1 VSSHDSSSLD
11 TGLPPSSTQSDYKL
25 RAPQGQGFKM
35 RRFRIQLAVLLTTLA
50 LSLSGLTASSVATAS
65 ENEVAESLL
74 SPPPISSS
82 SVETETVSS
91 ANCALPGARSVMVG
105 SSPGEELFLGGN
117 YIELGLSNL
126 GNFGTVANKPT
137 GFYGV
142 PSSRN
147 QIGMSADYDGFNCGL
162 NYPIDFFL
170 PGSPEERY
178 NLGFNVAGSKSYASL
193 SAQAGSL
200 ATGVLTVPTTSD
212 VVLTNESSGNTLKGK
227 VVTSYKNS
235 SNVVVARVTQT
246 ISFGV
251 DEKYFVNSIL
261 IENLSGST
269 WDSVRYMRNVDPDN
283 ARDQGA
289 DYTTD
294 NEVIGTIALDG
305 AAIVRAKLM
314 YSDRLS
320 TIPAN
325 FSGSMAPILYYSKD
339 SGARVSSYG
348 FTNYDPFQ
356 ITANYSW
363 CSPASINN
371 YDNPLE
377 KNLVRTC
384 DEAITMTMER
394 TNLAT
399 GSSFTTSYVT
409 SLDERTFE
417 TIETELENAIEV
429 AAPISEVAAP
439 AQVPIIANGYRAD
452 SLGTVYF
459 TPLSSKLS
467 KAAKKQIDTLVAA
480 NPASIYKVTGHVQ
493 KSIFAKNA
501 KNDASLSL
509 ARARAIETYLVS
521 LGAGVNFTVV
531 VDAGLVPAKNGLSN
545 KARRATLYAMTP
557 VVQ

>member
-1 VSSHDSSSLD
+1 MFL
-11 TGLPPSSTQSDYKL
+11 TLYGLAT
-25 RAPQGQGFKM
+25 
-35 RRFRIQLAVLLTTLA
+35 
-50 LSLSGLTASSVATAS
+50 SSVATAS
-65 ENEVAESLL
+65 ENEAAESLL
-74 SPPPISSS
+74 SPRPVSSS
-82 SVETETVSS
+82 PVETDIVAS
-91 ANCALPGARSVMVG
+91 ASCALPGARSTMVG
-105 SSPGEELFLGGN
+105 SSPSEELFLGGN

-126 GNFGTVANKPT
+126 GNFGSVASKPT

-142 PSSRN
+142 PNSRN
-147 QIGMSADYDGFNCGL
+147 QIGMSADYDGFGCGL

-178 NLGFNVAGSKSYASL
+178 NFGFNVAGSKSYASL
-193 SAQAGSL
+193 SALAGSD
-200 ATGVLTVPTTSD
+200 ATGVLTVPGASD
-212 VVLTNESSGNTLKGK
+212 VVITNESSGNTLKGK

-235 SNVVVARVTQT
+235 SNAVVATVTQT

-251 DEKYFVNSIL
+251 NEKYFVNSIL

-294 NEVIGTIALDG
+294 NEVIGTIAADG
-305 AAIVRAKLM
+305 AAIVRAKLQ
-314 YSDRLS
+314 YSDRLT

-348 FTNYDPFQ
+348 FTNYDPFP
-356 ITANYSW
+356 ITYPYAY

-371 YDNPLE
+371 YDNPLA

-394 TNLAT
+394 TNLAS

-417 TIETELENAIEV
+417 TIEPELERAIEI

-452 SLGTVYF
+452 KLKTVYF
-459 TPLSSKLS
+459 APLSSKLS
-467 KAAKKQIDTLVAA
+467 KAAKKEIKASVIA
-480 NPASIYKVTGHVQ
+480 NPSAIYKLTGYVQ
-493 KSIFAKNA
+493 KSGSS

-509 ARARAIETYLVS
+509 ARARAIETYLAS

-531 VDAGLVPAKNGLSN
+531 VDAAGVPAKNGTSD

>member
-1 VSSHDSSSLD
+1 M
-11 TGLPPSSTQSDYKL
+11 
-25 RAPQGQGFKM
+25 KM
-35 RRFRIQLAVLLTTLA
+35 RHLRIRFAVLLTTFVMA
-50 LSLSGLTASSVATAS
+50 LSSLTASSVASAS
-65 ENEVAESLL
+65 ENEAAESLL
-74 SPPPISSS
+74 SPPPVSSS
-82 SVETETVSS
+82 SVETDTVSS
-91 ANCALPGARSVMVG
+91 ANCSLPGARSAFVG
-105 SSPGEELFLGGN
+105 SSPSEELFLGGN

-126 GNFGTVANKPT
+126 GNFGSDSSKPT

-142 PSSRN
+142 PNSRN

-178 NLGFNVAGSKSYASL
+178 NFGFDVAGSKSYASL
-193 SAQAGSL
+193 STLAGSM
-200 ATGVLTVPTTSD
+200 ASGILTVPSTSD

-227 VVTSYKNS
+227 VVTSFQNS

-251 DEKYFVNSIL
+251 NEKYFLNSIL
-261 IENLSGST
+261 IENVSGST

-283 ARDQGA
+283 AQDQGA

-294 NEVIGTIALDG
+294 NEVIGTIAADG
-305 AAIVRAKLM
+305 AAIVRAKIQ

-339 SGARVSSYG
+339 SGARVSSYD
-348 FTNYDPFQ
+348 FTNYDPFY
-356 ITANYSW
+356 IATKAGSGCYSSSIDNY
-363 CSPASINN
+363 A
-371 YDNPLE
+371 NPLA

-384 DEAITMTMER
+384 DEAITLTMER
-394 TNLAT
+394 TNLAS

-417 TIETELENAIEV
+417 TIENELERTIEV
-429 AAPISEVAAP
+429 GVPISEVAAP
-439 AQVPIIANGYRAD
+439 SQVPIVANGYRAD
-452 SLGTVYF
+452 KLGTVYF
-459 TPLSSKLS
+459 SPLSSKLS
-467 KAAKKQIDTLVAA
+467 KAAKKKIE
-480 NPASIYKVTGHVQ
+480 ASVIAHPSAIYKLTGYVQ
-493 KSIFAKNA
+493 KSGSS

-509 ARARAIETYLVS
+509 ARARAVETYLVS

-531 VDAGLVPAKNGLSN
+531 VDAGLVPAKNGTSD

>member
-1 VSSHDSSSLD
+1 MS
-11 TGLPPSSTQSDYKL
+11 
-25 RAPQGQGFKM
+25 
-35 RRFRIQLAVLLTTLA
+35 RFRIQLVA
-50 LSLSGLTASSVATAS
+50 LVASLVMALSGLTASSVASAS
-65 ENEVAESLL
+65 ENEAAESLL
-74 SPPPISSS
+74 SPPPVSSS
-82 SVETETVSS
+82 SVETESATS

-126 GNFGTVANKPT
+126 GNFGTVASKPT

-147 QIGMSADYDGFNCGL
+147 EIGMSADYDGFGCGL
-162 NYPIDFFL
+162 DYPIDFFL

-178 NLGFNVAGSKSYASL
+178 NLGFNVAGSQSYSSL
-193 SAQAGSL
+193 SALAGSD
-200 ATGVLTVPTTSD
+200 ATGVLTVPSTSD

-235 SNVVVARVTQT
+235 SNVVVATVTQT

-251 DEKYFVNSIL
+251 NEKYFVNSIL

-289 DYTTD
+289 GYTTD
-294 NEVIGTIALDG
+294 NEVIGTIAADG
-305 AAIVRAKLM
+305 AAIVRAKIQ

-348 FTNYDPFQ
+348 FTNYDPFL
-356 ITANYSW
+356 ITYHYAG
-363 CSPASINN
+363 CSPVSINN
-371 YDNPLE
+371 YDNPLA
-377 KNLVRTC
+377 KNLVSTC

-394 TNLAT
+394 TNLAS

-417 TIETELENAIEV
+417 TIETELERTIEV
-429 AAPISEVAAP
+429 GVPISEVAAP
-439 AQVPIIANGYRAD
+439 SQVPIVANGYRAD
-452 SLGTVYF
+452 KLGTVYF
-459 TPLSSKLS
+459 SPLSSKLS
-467 KAAKKQIDTLVAA
+467 KAAKKKIEASVIAHPAA
-480 NPASIYKVTGHVQ
+480 IYKLTGYVQ
-493 KSIFAKNA
+493 KSGSSKN
-501 KNDASLSL
+501 NASLSL
-509 ARARAIETYLVS
+509 ARARAVETYLVS

-531 VDAGLVPAKNGLSN
+531 VDAGLVPAKNGTSD

>member
-1 VSSHDSSSLD
+1 MKMHH
-11 TGLPPSSTQSDYKL
+11 L
-25 RAPQGQGFKM
+25 RI
-35 RRFRIQLAVLLTTLA
+35 RLAVLLTTFVMA
-50 LSLSGLTASSVATAS
+50 LSGLAASSVATAS
-65 ENEVAESLL
+65 ENEIAENSLP
-74 SPPPISSS
+74 SPPVSSS
-82 SVETETVSS
+82 SVETETVAS
-91 ANCALPGARSVMVG
+91 ANCALPGARSAFVG
-105 SSPGEELFLGGN
+105 NSPSEELFLGGN

-126 GNFGTVANKPT
+126 GNFGTVADKPT

-142 PSSRN
+142 PSQRN

-178 NLGFNVAGSKSYASL
+178 NLGINVAGSKSYASL
-193 SAQAGSL
+193 SALAGSS
-200 ATGVLTVPTTSD
+200 ATGVLTVPATSD

-227 VVTSYKNS
+227 VVTSYKDS

-251 DEKYFVNSIL
+251 NEKYFVNSIL